1 MEGKA
6 DLDVLAGTELFR
18 GLSRQGLEDI
28 WALGFRKQL
37 PNGAA
42 LFLQDDPVSALYV
55 LIAGRLRVTQ
65 TTAEGAQVILRY
77 LGPGELAGYVALSGA
92 DSYPGS
98 VTAVEDSHLLGWSR
112 KAIRDLMERHSQVAL
127 NSVSV
132 LGRRYQET
140 QLRLRELSTEKVE
153 RRIAHTLLRLAGQ
166 AGRHTPEGIEIAFP
180 LSRQDLAEMA
190 GTTLHTAS
198 RILSNWEKQG
208 LVLSGRRRIMVR
220 SLDTLSTIAESG

>member
-18 GLSRQGLEDI
+18 GLSRQALEDI
-28 WALGFRKQL
+28 WTQGFRKQL
-37 PNGAA
+37 PTGAA
-42 LFLQDDPVSALYV
+42 LFLQDDSVTAIYV

-77 LGPGELAGYVALSGA
+77 LGPGELAGYTALSGG

-98 VTAVEDSHLLGWSR
+98 VTAVEDCHLLGWSR
-112 KAIRDLMERHSQVAL
+112 QGILDLMSRHAQVAL
-127 NSVSV
+127 NSVTV

-153 RRIAHTLLRLAGQ
+153 RRIAHTLLRLSVQ
-166 AGRHTPEGIEIAFP
+166 AGRRTAEGIEIAFP

-198 RILSNWEKQG
+198 RILSTWEKQG

-220 SLDTLSTIAESG
+220 QPDHLSTIAESG

>member
-18 GLSRQGLEDI
+18 GLSRQALEDI
-28 WALGFRKQL
+28 WTQGFRKQV
-37 PNGAA
+37 PNGTA
-42 LFLQDDPVSALYV
+42 LFLQDDPVTALYV
-55 LIAGRLRVTQ
+55 LIVGRLRVTQ
-65 TTAEGAQVILRY
+65 TTVEGAQVILRY

-92 DSYPGS
+92 GSYPGS

-112 KAIRDLMERHSQVAL
+112 QAIRDLMERHSQVAL

-166 AGRHTPEGIEIAFP
+166 AGRRTPEGIEIAFP

-220 SLDTLSTIAESG
+220 LLDTLSTIAESG